1 MSLRNVNLNLLPI
14 LRSLLQTAS
23 VSRSAA
29 TLHLSQPAVS
39 EALSRMRVLLGDEL
53 LVRIGSSMKLTQRAT
68 ELLEPV
74 ERVCKE
80 LEEVLRS
87 SDFNPLTEVRDLVI
101 ATSDICAYLLVRKV
115 LNLIREGAPR
125 MTLHVIEIDSNLR
138 AKMAAG
144 EIDFALLPEF
154 AVGHLAPA
162 PLRFTPL
169 DQVTTV
175 VLMWNQHPLANR
187 ESLTAEDLLPYSLIA
202 FHPDPVLTDP
212 KDFNIASWH
221 GADLKVEV
229 RVGQMLLIPHL
240 LIDSNS
246 IAFVTDQLAQEMA
259 ETHPLVVHT
268 NPFKEDPARI
278 GLVWSPVYDGDQM
291 HKWIRESL
299 AARAS
304 GLSDSRWLSLD
315 PQ

>member
-14 LRSLLQTAS
+14 LRSLLQTTS

-39 EALSRMRVLLGDEL
+39 EALSRLRVLLGDEL
-53 LVRIGSSMKLTQRAT
+53 LVRIGSGMKLTQRAT

-80 LEEVLRS
+80 LEQLVRASE
-87 SDFNPLTEVRDLVI
+87 FNPATEVRDLVI

-115 LNLIREGAPR
+115 LNLIRAEAPR

-138 AKMAAG
+138 TKMAAG
-144 EIDFALLPEF
+144 EIDFALLPEY

-169 DQVTTV
+169 GQVTTA
-175 VLMWNQHPLANR
+175 VLMWNKHPLATHK
-187 ESLTAEDLLPYSLIA
+187 SLTAEDLLPYPLIA
-202 FHPDPVLTDP
+202 FHPDPVLPDP
-212 KDFNIASWH
+212 RYFNIASWH
-221 GADLKVEV
+221 GSDLKVEV

-240 LIDSNS
+240 LVDSNS
-246 IAFVTDQLAQEMA
+246 IAFITDQLAYEMA
-259 ETHPLVVHT
+259 ATHPLVALA
-268 NPFKEDPARI
+268 NPFHEAPARI
-278 GLVWSPVYDGDQM
+278 GLVWSPVYDGDQT

-299 AARAS
+299 GAHPPDDAPA
-304 GLSDSRWLSLD
+304 
-315 PQ
+315 